1 MTCLATNLN
10 LGDALTNSGSRSSTA
25 QRRKAQLPF
34 RKIGRLWGDNP
45 SLHNLFLGN
54 IPIRTSFPKLSARL
68 LHTEQHKQKPLIMTK
83 KTTEQPVNEQVNT
96 PEAETNAQPNAGEAA
111 ANPEKAEAE
120 APETEKD
127 PLEAALEELAAL
139 KDKYLRQV
147 AEFDNYRKRTLKE
160 KTDLIL
166 NGGEKVLTALLPI
179 LDDLDRAAENIEKSN
194 DLDTLKEGV
203 ALILDKLTKTLAA
216 QGLKKMETIGQPFDT
231 DFHEAVALIPAQEEA
246 QKNVVI
252 DCVQQGYQLNDKVLR
267 HAKVVVGQ

>member
-1 MTCLATNLN
+1 
-10 LGDALTNSGSRSSTA
+10 
-25 QRRKAQLPF
+25 
-34 RKIGRLWGDNP
+34 
-45 SLHNLFLGN
+45 
-54 IPIRTSFPKLSARL
+54 
-68 LHTEQHKQKPLIMTK
+68 MTK

-96 PEAETNAQPNAGEAA
+96 PEAEPNAQPNAGEAA

-127 PLEAALEELAAL
+127 PLEAALEELAVL

-179 LDDLDRAAENIEKSN
+179 LDDLDRAAENIQKSN
-194 DLDTLKEGV
+194 DPETLKEGV
-203 ALILDKLTKTLAA
+203 ALILDKLSKTLAA

>member
-1 MTCLATNLN
+1 MT
-10 LGDALTNSGSRSSTA
+10 
-25 QRRKAQLPF
+25 Q
-34 RKIGRLWGDNP
+34 
-45 SLHNLFLGN
+45 
-54 IPIRTSFPKLSARL
+54 
-68 LHTEQHKQKPLIMTK
+68 

-96 PEAETNAQPNAGEAA
+96 PEAETNTQPNAGEAA

-127 PLEAALEELAAL
+127 PLEAALEELAVL

>member
-1 MTCLATNLN
+1 
-10 LGDALTNSGSRSSTA
+10 
-25 QRRKAQLPF
+25 
-34 RKIGRLWGDNP
+34 
-45 SLHNLFLGN
+45 
-54 IPIRTSFPKLSARL
+54 
-68 LHTEQHKQKPLIMTK
+68 MTK

-127 PLEAALEELAAL
+127 PLEATLEELAVL

-194 DLDTLKEGV
+194 DLETLKEGV

>member
-1 MTCLATNLN
+1 
-10 LGDALTNSGSRSSTA
+10 
-25 QRRKAQLPF
+25 
-34 RKIGRLWGDNP
+34 
-45 SLHNLFLGN
+45 
-54 IPIRTSFPKLSARL
+54 
-68 LHTEQHKQKPLIMTK
+68 MTK

-127 PLEAALEELAAL
+127 PLEAALEELAVL

-194 DLDTLKEGV
+194 DLETLKEGV

>member
-1 MTCLATNLN
+1 
-10 LGDALTNSGSRSSTA
+10 
-25 QRRKAQLPF
+25 
-34 RKIGRLWGDNP
+34 
-45 SLHNLFLGN
+45 
-54 IPIRTSFPKLSARL
+54 
-68 LHTEQHKQKPLIMTK
+68 MTK
-83 KTTEQPVNEQVNT
+83 ETTEQPVNEQVNT
-96 PEAETNAQPNAGEAA
+96 PEAEPNAQQNAGEAA

-127 PLEAALEELAAL
+127 PLEAALEELAVL